1 MRQTTAA
8 TVTARTDSATLDALL
23 RLKRF
28 ELFAELPLDVLEA
41 VMHLVEERQVG
52 EGLVVQRAGVPLLH
66 AWLVDTGSLVAQWPG
81 GRQDVL
87 GPDSCVGETA
97 LVDPAVI
104 APSLTARAPCRLFR
118 LHRVAFQDLAR
129 EHPILTESLCRLLAR
144 SLNRQRGADHGRLR
158 SVDDQPPGPDGALR
172 QGEKGFAHQA

>member
-1 MRQTTAA
+1 M
-8 TVTARTDSATLDALL
+8 
-23 RLKRF
+23 
-28 ELFAELPLDVLEA
+28 
-41 VMHLVEERQVG
+41 G

-104 APSLTARAPCRLFR
+104 APALTARAPCRLFR

-129 EHPILTESLCRLLAR
+129 EHPVLTESLCRLLAR

-158 SVDDQPPGPDGALR
+158 SVDEPPPGPDSALR